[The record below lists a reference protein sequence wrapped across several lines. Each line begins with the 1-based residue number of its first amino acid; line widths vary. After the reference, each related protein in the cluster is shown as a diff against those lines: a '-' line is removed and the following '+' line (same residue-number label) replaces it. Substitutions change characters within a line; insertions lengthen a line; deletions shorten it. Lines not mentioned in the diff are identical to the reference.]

1 MFAIIF
7 QTSDCAAPV
16 AKVWGPNVRLVRPI
30 SWRVGLV
37 SAGEGSC
44 DPGRGK
50 RARQLAIG
58 RSRRGAQLGQR
69 CHTGQYS
76 TSYFQHIFCRVTYR
90 DQKAICQEVGLGFL
104 HIALQSVVVC
114 LCVSNIP
121 VTILQMQNGQQ
132 IAPDRSQ
139 TNAITVT
146 FNLLD
151 GVH

>member
-1 MFAIIF
+1 M
-7 QTSDCAAPV
+7 PV

-44 DPGRGK
+44 ERGRGK

-76 TSYFQHIFCRVTYR
+76 TSYFQHIFCRVIYR

-104 HIALQSVVVC
+104 HMTLRSVVVC
-114 LCVSNIP
+114 LSVVNIP
-121 VTILQMQNGQQ
+121 VTILQMEKGQHITQ
-132 IAPDRSQ
+132 DRSQ
-139 TNAITVT
+139 TNAISVT
-146 FNLLD
+146 LDLFD